1 VSIAT
6 ETTIT
11 LTPTTGYLKGRTYGP
26 YTLTDVAVTL
36 PVSAVV
42 R

>member
-1 VSIAT
+1 MKTST

-11 LTPTTGYLKGRTYGP
+11 LTPTTGCLKGRTYGP
-26 YTLTDVAVTL
+26 YTLDVPVSI